1 MRFIKKNSYD
11 IIKLYI
17 NQIGIAIF
25 SLVLYT
31 AIGMIDSETL
41 PMPLKIGVSVFAIL
55 FYFVLIYTV
64 TWEIGA
70 KDKIRVDAGKE
81 KCVMSKGFLMGLF
94 ANLPNFIF
102 TFICILG
109 QGVYMLTEI
118 EAFKTLG
125 AVFNLIIRL
134 FLSMYLGVIQGIFSP
149 FAENVDLYFLLQ
161 SCGFFLLPLLAVF
174 TTDIGYRMGMKNIK
188 FFSSKS
194 QKNK

>member
-188 FFSSKS
+188 FFSSKT

>member
-1 MRFIKKNSYD
+1 MRFIKNNSYD

-64 TWEIGA
+64 MWEIGA
-70 KDKIRVDAGKE
+70 KDKIRVDSGKE
-81 KCVMSKGFLMGLF
+81 ACFMSKGFLMGLF

-109 QGVYMLTEI
+109 QGI
-118 EAFKTLG
+118 
-125 AVFNLIIRL
+125 
-134 FLSMYLGVIQGIFSP
+134 
-149 FAENVDLYFLLQ
+149 
-161 SCGFFLLPLLAVF
+161 
-174 TTDIGYRMGMKNIK
+174 
-188 FFSSKS
+188 
-194 QKNK
+194 

>member
-188 FFSSKS
+188 FFSSKT
-194 QKNK
+194 QKNN